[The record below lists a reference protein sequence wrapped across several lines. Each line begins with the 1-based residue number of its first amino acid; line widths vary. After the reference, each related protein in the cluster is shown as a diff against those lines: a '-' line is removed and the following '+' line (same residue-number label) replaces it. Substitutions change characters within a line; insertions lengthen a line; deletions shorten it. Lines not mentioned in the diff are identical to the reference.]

1 MKKLKKVK
9 ALLFG
14 FILTVAFCFVNSNVY
29 AKTMTPDEIQ
39 GPAYV
44 IGSHVFTRE
53 VNENTA
59 YEGRLTTNFIM
70 LASQTIK
77 SSDLDSMIIYYK
89 TASGMWINGLTG
101 STIDAP
107 ESFEINYTNL
117 QLEEENSTVS
127 APKTPII
134 SLHNSPLNIDEET
147 DMMYYQLDIYIDDID
162 DTTNKVDGVELDLLD
177 YNSRITHEELT
188 YGKDFK
194 TITTILDSYTGND
207 LVIGKQYHRDF
218 ITFENKPNGYYTIT
232 ARAYVED
239 GNGKRT
245 YSDSVYVA
253 INPDTTLPTV
263 EIVNDYSNSDYIAET
278 ENYYTYRLGIKKPEA
293 YVFKA
298 RPQKFAYIVYEVGE
312 SSSGQVGIF
321 GLDEKFTVSVAKES
335 VKTYYAQIGYYD
347 VNGDFNHYY
356 TQNSAENR
364 IYFTIDTRTL
374 TAPILN
380 ASQEGISFTDL
391 KNNGEYLRINSEF
404 YEEQEEDTLDYQI
417 EGTEIYRVYWIS
429 GTSSDPGQKPVYELV
444 EGKFGFAHVFTP
456 NGSAYY
462 TARVYATNEE
472 GEKVYSD
479 FSDIVT
485 VIRTPE
491 IEVSEVTDGKVD
503 VSIVNTADYS
513 GLFEFNVY
521 TRNSTDGEVLLDS
534 FTLSDGQISIDVSE
548 DMEIYVRAYDKDYES
563 SGLDPVYVYSAKSN
577 IVDVV
582 IG

>member
-1 MKKLKKVK
+1 MKKFKKVK

-14 FILTVAFCFVNSNVY
+14 FILTIAFCFVNSNVY

-107 ESFEINYTNL
+107 ESFDINYTNL

-127 APKTPII
+127 APKAPIL
-134 SLHNSPLNIDEET
+134 SLNDGALSIDDET
-147 DMMYYQLDIYIDDID
+147 DMMTYQLSVYIDDVENP
-162 DTTNKVDGVELDLLD
+162 TNKVDGVELTLLD
-177 YNSRITHEELT
+177 YNKRTTYEELT
-188 YGKDFK
+188 YDEDFK

-207 LVIGKQYHRDF
+207 LVIGKQYHTDF

-253 INPDTTLPTV
+253 ISADTTLPTV
-263 EIVNDYSNSDYIAET
+263 EIVNDYSNPDYVAET
-278 ENYYTYRLGIKKPEA
+278 ENYYTYRLGIKKPDA
-293 YVFKA
+293 YVFKVS
-298 RPQKFAYIVYEVGE
+298 PQKFAYIVYEVGE
-312 SSSGQVGIF
+312 NSAREVGIF
-321 GLDEKFTVSVAKES
+321 GLDENFTVSVAKES

-347 VNGDFNHYY
+347 VNGDFQHYY
-356 TQNSAENR
+356 TQNSAENG

-380 ASQEGISFTDL
+380 AIQEGMSFTDL

-429 GTSSDPGQKPVYELV
+429 GTKPVYELV
-444 EGKFGFAHVFTP
+444 EGKLGATHVFPPT
-456 NGSAYY
+456 GSAYY

-503 VSIVNTADYS
+503 VSIVNTTDYS
-513 GLFEFNVY
+513 GSFEFNVY
-521 TRNSTDGEVLLDS
+521 TWNSTDGEVLLDS
-534 FTLSDGQISIDVSE
+534 FSLSDGQISIDVPE
-548 DMEIYVRAYDKDYES
+548 DMEIYVRTYDKDYES
-563 SGLDPVYVYSAKSN
+563 SVYVYSAKSN
-577 IVDVV
+577 TVDVV